1 MMSTMDRELGLTY
14 VRDAMAALERALG
27 LLGPTKPAPGQAPA
41 PEPEPPAGVM
51 LGSANW
57 LERGEGD
64 VSVSPQHLVSVTLR
78 RGEKL
83 HCKVELETDWRHWGK
98 KRDCKLVWF
107 DIVELL
113 PKSDTDFQLYVEHGA
128 NEARFLIGDRWSWPA
143 NRADMPSWKVTRKV
157 PLAQKVEFDFDPWDS
172 RAPAL
177 LLDTVTVRVMF
188 GEGVT
193 GKERVW
199 PATGYSVSVEATV
212 VKP

>member
-1 MMSTMDRELGLTY
+1 MSNMDRELGLTY
-14 VRDAMAALERALG
+14 LRDAMAALEKALG
-27 LLGPTKPAPGQAPA
+27 LLRPATKPEPGPA
-41 PEPEPPAGVM
+41 PEPGPPGVVM
-51 LGSANW
+51 LGSAEW
-57 LERGEGD
+57 RGIDEELAA
-64 VSVSPQHLVSVTLR
+64 PAHLFSATLR

-83 HCKVELETDWRHWGK
+83 HCKVEIETDWRHWGR

-107 DIVELL
+107 DIVELP

-143 NRADMPSWKVTRKV
+143 NRDDMPNWKVTRRV
-157 PLAQKVEFDFDPWDS
+157 PLAQKVEFDFDPWDN
-172 RAPAL
+172 RAPRL

-188 GEGVT
+188 GEGMT